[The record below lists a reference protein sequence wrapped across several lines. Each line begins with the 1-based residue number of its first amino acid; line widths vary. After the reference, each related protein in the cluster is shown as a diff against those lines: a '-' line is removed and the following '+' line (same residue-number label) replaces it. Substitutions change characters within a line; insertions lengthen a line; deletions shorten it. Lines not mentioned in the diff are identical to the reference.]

1 MGLFNFIFR
10 WRYVKGASTWP
21 DGTRYVGEF
30 KDGEFH
36 GQGTKTWTDGTK
48 YVGKFKNG
56 EQWEGIEYLS
66 SGEVRRT
73 ITSGKWCDGCEPT
86 TKQLAIVRKIYRI
99 EIAPTDE
106 DFFGKAGTY
115 TGEVVGGRANGHGTY
130 TWPEGR
136 EYVGEWKDG
145 KRNGQG
151 ALTNKGSAFDPDWTY
166 VGEFK
171 EGKFHGQG
179 TLESA
184 RGDKYVG
191 EWKDNERHGQGTR
204 TDPYGNKYVGQWR
217 NDARYRGTYTYDDGS
232 KYVGK
237 YQSSG
242 GTISAGSDDVIESEG
257 ISYFP
262 SGKIKSTYSNGK
274 PCKDCRPTAR
284 QLAIVREINQS
295 EISPDGKNK
304 GWLRPHETSSPE
316 PDSETDPG
324 FKSKTLP
331 PGLYYIGD
339 LMYLSLS
346 EEEFEKSMDEIGV
359 FTNEKG
365 QKCAVFR
372 TMAGDGVYLDN
383 DGHSYS
389 VDSGMI
395 GAYPINS
402 LEEAHSLGKGV
413 EFLEEVRAGYDEE
426 TSIISFGDIHIHTDP
441 FDEVNH
447 PDVEGTYVGDYKDG
461 MPNGQGT
468 LSFPNGDTYVGE
480 WKDGMRHGQ
489 GTFKNGDGEFEGLSF
504 VGEWKDDV
512 WWNGTLYDREGD
524 ALETYSEGKPR

>member
-1 MGLFNFIFR
+1 MTNS
-10 WRYVKGASTWP
+10 K
-21 DGTRYVGEF
+21 
-30 KDGEFH
+30 
-36 GQGTKTWTDGTK
+36 TK
-48 YVGKFKNG
+48 
-56 EQWEGIEYLS
+56 
-66 SGEVRRT
+66 
-73 ITSGKWCDGCEPT
+73 
-86 TKQLAIVRKIYRI
+86 
-99 EIAPTDE
+99 
-106 DFFGKAGTY
+106 
-115 TGEVVGGRANGHGTY
+115 
-130 TWPEGR
+130 
-136 EYVGEWKDG
+136 
-145 KRNGQG
+145 
-151 ALTNKGSAFDPDWTY
+151 
-166 VGEFK
+166 
-171 EGKFHGQG
+171 
-179 TLESA
+179 
-184 RGDKYVG
+184 
-191 EWKDNERHGQGTR
+191 
-204 TDPYGNKYVGQWR
+204 
-217 NDARYRGTYTYDDGS
+217 
-232 KYVGK
+232 
-237 YQSSG
+237 
-242 GTISAGSDDVIESEG
+242 SE
-257 ISYFP
+257 
-262 SGKIKSTYSNGK
+262 
-274 PCKDCRPTAR
+274 
-284 QLAIVREINQS
+284 
-295 EISPDGKNK
+295 
-304 GWLRPHETSSPE
+304 
-316 PDSETDPG
+316 
-324 FKSKTLP
+324 TLP

-346 EEEFEKSMDEIGV
+346 DEEFEKSMDEIGV

-512 WWNGTLYDREGD
+512 WWNGTLYDREGE